1 MFIELTNATPALS
14 GKEIAVR
21 KEIIVSVYRCAL
33 KREDDTI
40 EEVTCV
46 FVPPHGTW
54 EVRESVKEVLELMK

>member
-1 MFIELTNATPALS
+1 MFIELTNATPAHS
-14 GKEIAVR
+14 GKQIAV
-21 KEIIVSVYRCAL
+21 KVEFIVSLYRCEL
-33 KREDDTI
+33 TREDNTI